1 MLRLALMVSLAVNV
15 LIVGAVAGTLLW
27 PRHHGWKGQAYKG
40 FAVFARTLPSERGE
54 AIHQEIER
62 NRAALAPLRKSERET
77 RVAARNLLLEDPF
90 DVEKFKAALML
101 AAEADAK
108 EKSTR
113 FSLFAEM
120 VATLTPEERRQ
131 LHAWFEK
138 RRARYD
144 RRK

>member
-1 MLRLALMVSLAVNV
+1 
-15 LIVGAVAGTLLW
+15 
-27 PRHHGWKGQAYKG
+27 
-40 FAVFARTLPSERGE
+40 
-54 AIHQEIER
+54 
-62 NRAALAPLRKSERET
+62 
-77 RVAARNLLLEDPF
+77 
-90 DVEKFKAALML
+90 ML